1 MRQEIETA
9 PRNGTTVILE
19 DDASGTYDV
28 AHWSAEA
35 GRWVGENGEPSNIT
49 PTHWHQRP
57 RDQYLLQGDERQPR
71 RFSALPIVAVG
82 VLLMGLMGLYFE
94 VFDSEAVVS
103 KQDSHKT
110 TLTFRQPAEADH
122 SRVKAGTQVKQAVEA
137 PPQEA
142 RQSVTTGQSTES
154 LTNEPAE
161 NRSAIDG
168 LDRQLQAEVANS
180 AQSFEQDQQRT
191 TVLAREATA
200 ARNEPAASAEQHR
213 QALEEERARS
223 AALASELATAQRE
236 IEAQAA
242 QLRKASDETAQ
253 HKQAEAAKSARS
265 LEEEREKAAALAL
278 EAAARKELAASTE
291 QHHQALGEE
300 RARSAALASE
310 LATAH
315 REIEVQVEQLRQ
327 AYKETE
333 QLKRAT
339 ESATTELRQHLQ
351 HKRDGNEAMARDL
364 ESALRT
370 VGARVTP
377 GPATGNPTSRAAQT
391 VGVAAGVQPAAA
403 GAKGGPEATRL
414 IARASVLL
422 GQGDIGAAR
431 TVLERASERGSAKA
445 SFMLAE
451 TYDPAILTAWGT
463 YGTRGEVTKAHELY
477 AKAHAGGIPEAKNRL
492 NALPR

>member
-1 MRQEIETA
+1 M
-9 PRNGTTVILE
+9 
-19 DDASGTYDV
+19 
-28 AHWSAEA
+28 
-35 GRWVGENGEPSNIT
+35 
-49 PTHWHQRP
+49 
-57 RDQYLLQGDERQPR
+57 
-71 RFSALPIVAVG
+71 
-82 VLLMGLMGLYFE
+82 
-94 VFDSEAVVS
+94 
-103 KQDSHKT
+103 
-110 TLTFRQPAEADH
+110 
-122 SRVKAGTQVKQAVEA
+122 
-137 PPQEA
+137 
-142 RQSVTTGQSTES
+142 TTGQSTES

-477 AKAHAGGIPEAKNRL
+477 AKAHAGGIPEAKN
-492 NALPR
+492 